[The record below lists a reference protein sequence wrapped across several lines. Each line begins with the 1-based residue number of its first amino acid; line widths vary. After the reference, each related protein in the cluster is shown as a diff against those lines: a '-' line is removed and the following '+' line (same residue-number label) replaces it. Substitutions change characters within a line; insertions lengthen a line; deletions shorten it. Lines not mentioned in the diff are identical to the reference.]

1 MLNLKGLWSG
11 VLQVFLEQQRVPG
24 CTVYVAIDRTTWRDI
39 NLLMA
44 SIVWKGRAIPLYWQR
59 LETLGNSHYNEQT
72 AFLSTALPLLANY
85 SVVVLGDRA
94 FCSVDLVRW
103 LGGQGHDFCLR
114 QKKSTYV
121 LIENKPW
128 LKLGQLGLTPGTK
141 CFYNAVTMTKS
152 KGFEAAHLAGKWKRR
167 YRGFAPEEP
176 WFLLTNLETLD
187 DAVAAYQKRFD
198 IEEMFRDFKLGGY
211 RLEDCRASKK
221 RFAAIV
227 LLISIAYLCASSQ
240 GQRLKQK
247 ALQRCDPASLGGARE
262 RAPRQKY
269 IARPETAGR
278 PYRRHSFFHI
288 GLAAHRWVPFY
299 RDCQQQ
305 IQQLMEL
312 NRNKIAYYL
321 KGQKAMNAVL
331 QAL

>member
-1 MLNLKGLWSG
+1 MLNLKGLWFG
-11 VLQVFLEQQRVPG
+11 LLRVFLEQQLFVG
-24 CTVYVAIDRTTWRDI
+24 DSVYVAIDRTTWRDI

-59 LETLGNSHYNEQT
+59 LETLGNSHYDEQT
-72 AFLSTALPLLANY
+72 AFLSIALPLLTNY
-85 SVVVLGDRA
+85 RVVVLGDRE
-94 FCSVDLVRW
+94 FCSVDLARW
-103 LGGQGHDFCLR
+103 LGEQGHYFCLR
-114 QKKSTYV
+114 QKKSTFV
-121 LIENKPW
+121 LIEDKPW

-152 KGFEAAHLAGKWKRR
+152 KGFESAHLAGKWKRR

-211 RLEDCRASKK
+211 RLEDSRASNK
-221 RFAAIV
+221 RFMAIV
-227 LLISIAYLCASSQ
+227 LLIAIAYLCASTQ

-247 ALQRCDPASLGGARE
+247 ALQ
-262 RAPRQKY
+262 KY
-269 IARPETAGR
+269 IARPETASR
-278 PYRRHSFFHI
+278 PYRQHSFFHV

-299 RDCQQQ
+299 HDCQQQ
-305 IQQLMEL
+305 IQRLMEL
-312 NRNKIAYYL
+312 NRGKIAYYL
-321 KGQKAMNAVL
+321 KGHKAMEAVL
-331 QAL
+331 HAL